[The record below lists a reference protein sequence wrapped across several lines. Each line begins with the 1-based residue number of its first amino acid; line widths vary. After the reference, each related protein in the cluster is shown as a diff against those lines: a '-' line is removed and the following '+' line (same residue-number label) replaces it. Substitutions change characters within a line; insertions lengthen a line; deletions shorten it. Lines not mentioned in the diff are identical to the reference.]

1 MATKWHLIDKEWA
14 KELVGLRMKVRGSFW
29 NGCTKEQKRT
39 FYGGIIKQY
48 NHDKKI
54 WLIEFDNDDEDQYIR
69 YDAVL
74 RFADKNAGTF
84 HDFKL
89 PAIPIPPP
97 EDEVIHDNER
107 FVIDKLNWTEII
119 QDTNNPEVND
129 MEPIPYKGER
139 EEFDVDIIEEE
150 INSMKDLNGTIRF
163 MNEC

>member
-1 MATKWHLIDKEWA
+1 M
-14 KELVGLRMKVRGSFW
+14 
-29 NGCTKEQKRT
+29 
-39 FYGGIIKQY
+39 
-48 NHDKKI
+48 
-54 WLIEFDNDDEDQYIR
+54 IEFDNDDEDQYIR

-107 FVIDKLNWTEII
+107 FVIYKLNWTEII

-129 MEPIPYKGER
+129 MEPS
-139 EEFDVDIIEEE
+139 VDITEEG
-150 INSMKDLNGTIRF
+150 INSMKDSSNGTIRF
-163 MNEC
+163 MGVMRWCLPRFDDGETDLFTWQAQQMSNYLRHLLTKQLDNNKPTREEICSPILSSNIK